1 MAERARIA
9 QVITRFSAGA
19 GGVALRGA
27 RALDP
32 AVAEVAIFAAPGGS
46 LLPEAEEAG
55 FEVTRVRH
63 LVPEIDPLED
73 ARALIELRGLLVD
86 GSFDIVHTHSAKAGA
101 LGRVAA
107 RMAGVPAVVH
117 TFHGFP
123 FHEFQSHARRT
134 AYIGMERRLARL
146 TDRFLAVGSA
156 VAAEAIRRRIVPV
169 DRVRVI
175 DSAVDKEIPVL
186 SRAGRFEARQR
197 LGVGPGM
204 RVVGT
209 VGRLDHQKAPGDFVA
224 AIASLRN
231 RDVFAVWVGDGPL
244 RAETERDVAERG
256 LTDRFVFTGERRDV
270 AALLP
275 AFDVFAMASLYEGVP
290 CAVVEAMRCGIP
302 VVATAVNSVHEVVE
316 PGRTGLLVPPRD
328 PDRLGRGIEC
338 LLDEPGDARRMA
350 ARAQENLEG
359 RFDPDVLAADL
370 VATYDAALARA
381 RGTVTTLRP
390 RGLTHA
396 ARMHHRAALS
406 LGPASR

>member
-1 MAERARIA
+1 MAERARVA

-32 AVAEVAIFAAPGGS
+32 ARAEVAIFAAPGGS
-46 LLPEAEEAG
+46 LLHEAEEAG

-73 ARALIELRGLLVD
+73 GRALIELRGLLMD
-86 GSFDIVHTHSAKAGA
+86 GNFDIVHTHSAKAGA

-123 FHEFQSHARRT
+123 FHEFQSLARRT

-175 DSAVDKEIPVL
+175 DSAIDKEFPVL

-224 AIASLRN
+224 AIAALRN
-231 RDVFAVWVGDGPL
+231 RDVLAVWVGDGPL

-302 VVATAVNSVHEVVE
+302 VVATAVNSVHEVVV
-316 PGRTGLLVPPRD
+316 PGSTGLLVPPRD
-328 PDRLGRGIEC
+328 PKRLASGIEC
-338 LLDEPGDARRMA
+338 LLDDPGDARRMA
-350 ARAQENLEG
+350 ERAQENLEG
-359 RFDPDVLAADL
+359 RFDPEVLGAEL
-370 VATYDAALARA
+370 IATYDAALARA
-381 RGTVTTLRP
+381 SSTVTTLRP
-390 RGLTHA
+390 HGLAHA
-396 ARMHHRAALS
+396 PRAHQRAALS
-406 LGPASR
+406 LGRES